1 MIRNKEK
8 YQIAII
14 WVTIFLDLMGVTL
27 IIPFINEFVEQLGGD
42 ERHAGFLLAS
52 YALMQF
58 IFAPVLGK
66 ISDKYGRRPIL
77 LFGMIGAFFAFLI
90 FGFATQLWLLFA
102 SRMLAGL
109 SNANIS
115 VAQAYIA
122 DITTKE
128 ERAGK
133 MGIIQA
139 AFSLGFIIGFPIGG
153 ILAEQFSVATPSLLA
168 AGLSL
173 TNAFFAYFFLPESLS
188 EKNRITE
195 KLSLNPISISKHS
208 FKNIIRYFK
217 IPEFKSLLIIFLLYS
232 FAFSILHVTFVE
244 FDRDYLEM
252 NPQQIG
258 FIFMYIGVVGFVI
271 QMIAIKPM
279 VKKFG
284 EEKVMIMGFLC
295 MAIGLTITPL
305 VNHMNW
311 LFLTSLFVAGGNSLL
326 APTATAIISQKG
338 NESEQGAVLGV
349 TQGLGSLGRIFGPPY
364 GGLTYHGIHM
374 MFPFVSSAIILI
386 GAVIFYLYKKFVI
399 NIK

>member
-1 MIRNKEK
+1 MNKKNKK

-66 ISDKYGRRPIL
+66 ISDKYGRRPVL
-77 LFGMIGAFFAFLI
+77 LFGMVGAFIAFLI
-90 FGFATQLWLLFA
+90 FGFANQLWLLFA

-109 SNANIS
+109 ANANIS

-122 DITTKE
+122 DITTRE

-153 ILAEQFSVATPSLLA
+153 ILAEQFSVSTPSLLA
-168 AGLSL
+168 AFLSL
-173 TNAFFAYFFLPESLS
+173 INGIFAYFYLPESLS
-188 EKNRITE
+188 EDKRIKE
-195 KLSLNPISISKHS
+195 KLSLNPVSISKHS
-208 FKNIIRYFK
+208 FLNIIQYFQ
-217 IPEFKSLLIIFLLYS
+217 IPKFRPLLIIFLLYS

-244 FDRDYLEM
+244 FDREYLEM
-252 NPQQIG
+252 NPQEIG
-258 FIFMYIGVVGFVI
+258 FIFMYIGIVGFFI
-271 QMIAIKPM
+271 QMIAIKPL

-284 EEKVMIMGFLC
+284 EQKVMILGFLA
-295 MAIGLTITPL
+295 MATGLTITPM
-305 VNHMNW
+305 VDHMNW

-338 NESEQGAVLGV
+338 NESEQGVILGV

-386 GAVIFYLYKKFVI
+386 GAVIYYLISKLKS
-399 NIK
+399 

>member
-1 MIRNKEK
+1 MVRSKEK

-27 IIPFINEFVEQLGGD
+27 IIPFINEFVDQLGGD

-58 IFAPVLGK
+58 IFAPILGK

-77 LFGMIGAFFAFLI
+77 LFGMVGAFFAFLI

-102 SRMLAGL
+102 SRMLAGI

-122 DITTKE
+122 DITTRK
-128 ERAGK
+128 ERASK

-139 AFSLGFIIGFPIGG
+139 AFSLGFIVGFPIGG

-168 AGLSL
+168 AGLSI
-173 TNAFFAYFFLPESLS
+173 TNGFFAYFFLPESLS
-188 EKNRITE
+188 LEKRITE
-195 KLSLNPISISKHS
+195 KLSFNPISISKHS
-208 FKNIIRYFK
+208 FKNIINYFK
-217 IPEFKSLLIIFLLYS
+217 IPKFKPLLIIFLLYS

-244 FDRDYLEM
+244 FDRDYLKM

-258 FIFMYIGVVGFVI
+258 FIFMYIGIVGFVI

-279 VKKFG
+279 VKYFG
-284 EEKVMIMGFLC
+284 EEKVMVMGFLC
-295 MAIGLTITPL
+295 MATGLTITPM
-305 VNHMNW
+305 VDHMNW

-326 APTATAIISQKG
+326 APTATAIISQHAKE
-338 NESEQGAVLGV
+338 NEQGAILGV

-364 GGLTYHGIHM
+364 GGMTYHSIHM
-374 MFPFVSSAIILI
+374 MFPFISSAIILI
-386 GAVIFYLYKKFVI
+386 GAVIYYFSSRK
-399 NIK
+399 